1 MDSRNEKGLTLVEVL
16 VGIGILAVLI
26 FASVSLTTS
35 ALTTT
40 RGNLDRQFA
49 TEKAISMLEELKSV
63 AQNPAAGTTVRP
75 DQRKHA
81 GAERMALSAS
91 RLGHSY
97 RRSKQRRRP
106 ARPRS
111 GLPRRQERNATP
123 GGSLQRRPNAG
134 DHPSAVA
141 GLRRLRP

>member
-63 AQNPAAGTTVRP
+63 AQNTSGVNIVVL
-75 DQRKHA
+75 DQYDDGILTKDELTIQT
-81 GAERMALSAS
+81 GALPGDPISGNMQGP
-91 RLGHSY
+91 LGWLY
-97 RRSKQRRRP
+97 QRRV
-106 ARPRS
+106 S
-111 GLPRRQERNATP
+111 
-123 GGSLQRRPNAG
+123 
-134 DHPSAVA
+134 V
-141 GLRRLRP
+141 